1 MYSLSDS
8 YHEKQINKLDQL
20 MVKAYKLGHKHYSFL
35 LQWKVEH
42 LQAIKN

>member
-1 MYSLSDS
+1 
-8 YHEKQINKLDQL
+8 

-35 LQWKVEH
+35 LKWKFEH